1 MRSRQKRSRPSST
14 STGRHTAARAEAIP
28 PVLPL
33 IVAEAHEDTLVV
45 TTNGDKATATTIA
58 RADFWTHIAEQV
70 SALGVATR
78 VEMHEPGGRVLADI
92 LDPPPPEPDTPGD
105 DDTDGTDDGAEESG
119 LVELTGEDFTP
130 GEEILVALVIRHASA
145 DAGGR
150 TRVLIDRGELDI
162 DELPEPVEVVL
173 AGRLSRTVTIR
184 PLT

>member
-1 MRSRQKRSRPSST
+1 M
-14 STGRHTAARAEAIP
+14 
-28 PVLPL
+28 LPL

-58 RADFWTHIAEQV
+58 RTDFWTHIADQV

-78 VEMHEPGGRVLADI
+78 VEMHEPDGRVLADI
-92 LDPPPPEPDTPGD
+92 LDPPPPEPEIPNE
-105 DDTDGTDDGAEESG
+105 DDTDSTDDDAAESG

-130 GEEILVALVIRHASA
+130 GEEILVAFVIRHASA

-150 TRVLIDRGELDI
+150 TRVLIDRGELDV

-173 AGRLSRTVTIR
+173 AGRISRTVTIR